1 MFGIHLNSNQAP
13 TLTQGAFL
21 TTQVDEGKTTSIS
34 FEPWFNDDAGIQN
47 LHFDVQ
53 IKDGSPLP
61 RWLSHF
67 ANVQESGAVL
77 LPNFDAA
84 GVYDLRVT
92 ATDKEGLS
100 NSIDWQVQVNNVNR
114 APQIEQKSAQID
126 WVIGEKQEYVL
137 STPFSDPDTGESETL
152 SYHLEMADGSAAPDW
167 LRYDAAHHRLIG
179 TVKNIEQNKENL
191 NIRLVA
197 SDIHHATA
205 VLPIQ
210 LNISKPAV
218 IPPALLPSKTFKG
231 TSRKDKLIGDAGD
244 DKLYGYGGHDI
255 LQGGKGN
262 DRLEGGWGNDTYLF
276 NLGDGQDRIYD
287 AQGND
292 TLILGND
299 INKHHLWFSRNNK
312 DLTIEVL
319 GKNDSIT
326 IENWFS
332 GYGHRIEHI
341 QASDGTE
348 LAAKTVQQ
356 MVQAMASFAPQQ
368 SLQYSVPEQMQLF
381 AQQLAA
387 VPGLWQK

>member
-1 MFGIHLNSNQAP
+1 M
-13 TLTQGAFL
+13 
-21 TTQVDEGKTTSIS
+21 
-34 FEPWFNDDAGIQN
+34 
-47 LHFDVQ
+47 
-53 IKDGSPLP
+53 
-61 RWLSHF
+61 
-67 ANVQESGAVL
+67 
-77 LPNFDAA
+77 
-84 GVYDLRVT
+84 
-92 ATDKEGLS
+92 
-100 NSIDWQVQVNNVNR
+100 
-114 APQIEQKSAQID
+114 
-126 WVIGEKQEYVL
+126 
-137 STPFSDPDTGESETL
+137 
-152 SYHLEMADGSAAPDW
+152 
-167 LRYDAAHHRLIG
+167 
-179 TVKNIEQNKENL
+179 
-191 NIRLVA
+191 
-197 SDIHHATA
+197 
-205 VLPIQ
+205 
-210 LNISKPAV
+210 
-218 IPPALLPSKTFKG
+218 
-231 TSRKDKLIGDAGD
+231 
-244 DKLYGYGGHDI
+244 
-255 LQGGKGN
+255 QGGKGN

-368 SLQYSVPEQMQLF
+368 SLQHSVPEQMQLF